1 MNKYSFGERQ
11 LSGVNAMHFASE
23 KLQIVTLIFLFF
35 FFDFLGDILLEIFL
49 QAELRLQ
56 RVCSCTLP

>member
-1 MNKYSFGERQ
+1 
-11 LSGVNAMHFASE
+11 MHFAFE
-23 KLQIVTLIFLFF
+23 KLQIVTLIFIFF
-35 FFDFLGDILLEIFL
+35 FNFLGDILLEIFL